1 MVYGDVRSI
10 RAVIYHDCGGDIRL
24 VRDDLES
31 RHDDAIDAGL
41 RWRARGVVFKQ
52 LGLYQVVRTREPSHG
67 PVVSRCREDAIVPK
81 SADGY
86 CHDLSHSAHASG
98 AGDKDE

>member
-1 MVYGDVRSI
+1 MVYRDVRRI
-10 RAVIYHDCGGDIRL
+10 RAVIYHDRGGNVRL

-41 RWRARGVVFKQ
+41 CWRARGVLFKQ
-52 LGLYQVVRTREPSHG
+52 LGLYQVVRTREPSDG
-67 PVVSRCREDAIVPK
+67 PVVSRCRKDAVVPK

-86 CHDLSHSAHASG
+86 RDGLPHSPLASG
-98 AGDKDE
+98 AGDQA